1 MADVK
6 ADGGAPVL
14 RPKPLSPHLQIW
26 RWHITMA
33 ASIFHRVSG
42 VGMYL
47 GALILTGWAVSLAS
61 GAEAYGR
68 YMSLLGSPLGKL
80 LLFGLTVAVFF
91 HMANGVRHL
100 VWDYGKGF
108 QPKTADFTAV
118 VAMAFAVVA
127 AVAVWAIA
135 LIMGAAG

>member
-6 ADGGAPVL
+6 ADGGAPAL
-14 RPKPLSPHLQIW
+14 RPKPLSPHLQVW

-33 ASIFHRVSG
+33 ASILHRATG
-42 VGMYL
+42 VGMYV
-47 GALILTGWAVSLAS
+47 GALILTGWAVSLA
-61 GAEAYGR
+61 GGPDAYAG

-108 QPKTADFTAV
+108 EPKTADFTAV
-118 VAMAFAVVA
+118 AAMAFAVVA
-127 AVAVWAIA
+127 AVAVWTIA